1 MLNRLKPPKGA
12 VKKAKRVGR
21 GPGSG
26 SGKTAGRGHKGQNSR
41 SGGGVSVWF
50 EGGQTPLK
58 LRSPKRGFKSPF
70 RVVYDVVNLGQLNQ
84 FNDGDLITSE
94 ELKQSG
100 LISGK
105 KLVKILA
112 KGELEK
118 KLTIKADGFSKAAI
132 SKIEDKGG
140 QAEVL

>member
-41 SGGGVSVWF
+41 SGGGVSPWF

-70 RVVYDVVNLGQLNQ
+70 RVVYDVVNIGQLNQ

-94 ELKQSG
+94 ELKQHG

-105 KLVKILA
+105 RLVKILA

-118 KLTIKADGFSKAAI
+118 KLTIKVDGFSKAAI

-140 QAEVL
+140 QAELL